1 MQFRGCINTN
11 FRRYEFTDVTSLN
24 FTTAWARIRYRE
36 LRLLDIHDIHTL
48 YKELHVI
55 NAKIEIIEEFKHF
68 VKWTDVEIDYFE
80 VVRKFG
86 TKFELSYGLNAHY
99 RDILNN
105 PTSNEFPVYNPHITI
120 STSTETSL
128 DEDDTILEDTAL
140 AMIDKSTNKNTKLW
154 LGDTGASC
162 HMTYCDKGMYDF
174 EMVTSNVTVGNG
186 SVMKTHKIGKKKLKF
201 TNSNGKQFN
210 IILENCKYIPDLHV
224 NLFSI
229 TQALS
234 NGWTL
239 TNKDKMISLHK
250 NHLQIDFDRNLNTQ
264 TGYVP
269 GVYLDTCN
277 FIADIPRRNLDINIA
292 HQMWSHPNPDTLK
305 KTAKA
310 HNINLTGSLEVCES
324 CLITK
329 AKQKSTH
336 KFTETKSQKPGERL
350 FIDLSWVNSTTKMVN
365 KYWLVIVDDF
375 TDYCWSFFLK
385 EKNQIQILVFD
396 FIKKILNKKYDL
408 KFIRCDNDPNHHVLQ
423 KKLEDDNQNIQFEY
437 VAPNTPQHNGKAERK
452 FATLYSKVRAMLNQ
466 AGFTHKLKVI
476 LWIHAAIFA
485 TELENHLSTQ
495 YKQLSSFGQFYPER
509 KSVDIAKLSTF
520 GSMAVV
526 AKLVGDNIK
535 AKLEDRGFTAIY
547 IGRAKDHTIDTYKFY
562 NVSKN
567 SYFLSRDVRWLNK
580 LYRQWVE
587 SKGKII
593 KVDDTVEEEIFD
605 SDDPPATQND
615 TENIIEDVV
624 EDVPDETIEVETVEE
639 NEDDDET
646 ISVNSNEEN
655 EANYGSNAVTKLTTF
670 YNPDP
675 STILYED
682 SGRVTRSGTNI
693 DPNVEVD
700 NEPIAD
706 FN

>member
-1 MQFRGCINTN
+1 MSEKQQRDFDIGIQTFTQTKIHKLLKVNSKQMFNDPLYQYLMQFRGCINTN

-99 RDILNN
+99 RDILNIS
-105 PTSNEFPVYNPHITI
+105 TSNEFLVCNPHITI

-210 IILENCKYIPDLHV
+210 IIFENCKYIPDLHV

-277 FIADIPRRNLDINIA
+277 FIADISRRNLDINIA
-292 HQMWSHPNPDTLK
+292 HQM
-305 KTAKA
+305 
-310 HNINLTGSLEVCES
+310 
-324 CLITK
+324 
-329 AKQKSTH
+329 
-336 KFTETKSQKPGERL
+336 
-350 FIDLSWVNSTTKMVN
+350 
-365 KYWLVIVDDF
+365 
-375 TDYCWSFFLK
+375 
-385 EKNQIQILVFD
+385 
-396 FIKKILNKKYDL
+396 
-408 KFIRCDNDPNHHVLQ
+408 
-423 KKLEDDNQNIQFEY
+423 
-437 VAPNTPQHNGKAERK
+437 
-452 FATLYSKVRAMLNQ
+452 
-466 AGFTHKLKVI
+466 
-476 LWIHAAIFA
+476 
-485 TELENHLSTQ
+485 
-495 YKQLSSFGQFYPER
+495 
-509 KSVDIAKLSTF
+509 
-520 GSMAVV
+520 
-526 AKLVGDNIK
+526 
-535 AKLEDRGFTAIY
+535 
-547 IGRAKDHTIDTYKFY
+547 
-562 NVSKN
+562 
-567 SYFLSRDVRWLNK
+567 
-580 LYRQWVE
+580 
-587 SKGKII
+587 
-593 KVDDTVEEEIFD
+593 
-605 SDDPPATQND
+605 
-615 TENIIEDVV
+615 
-624 EDVPDETIEVETVEE
+624 
-639 NEDDDET
+639 
-646 ISVNSNEEN
+646 
-655 EANYGSNAVTKLTTF
+655 
-670 YNPDP
+670 
-675 STILYED
+675 
-682 SGRVTRSGTNI
+682 
-693 DPNVEVD
+693 
-700 NEPIAD
+700 
-706 FN
+706 